1 MSEAMAPETMTPL
14 KRAFLALEDAEARFA
29 AKLHAEREPIAIIGL
44 ACRAPGGGD
53 DPDSFW
59 RLMHDGVDAIAPIPA
74 DRWDHAALYDPDP
87 AAPGRIAAH
96 SGGFLRT
103 IDRFDAAMFGIAPR
117 EAEGMDPQQRLLL
130 EVTWEGLEH
139 AGRAPDRLEGS
150 ATGVYFGVTSSDYA
164 YLQLKSGDPA
174 LLDAHF
180 TSGIAHSV
188 FSGRLS
194 YLLGLCGPSLT
205 IDTACSSSLVAVHLA
220 CQGLRNG
227 DCNLAIAGG
236 VNLILAPDLYIAL
249 SHSRMLAPDGRC
261 KTFDA
266 AADGFARSEGCGVV
280 ILKRLSEAKADGDRV
295 LAVIRGSAVNQDGP
309 SSSLTAPNGPAQE
322 AVIRA
327 ALAFASVAPDDVSFV
342 EAHGTGTELGDPLEV
357 KALGQVFGGR
367 DRDQP
372 LVIGSVKTNI
382 GHVEAAAGV
391 LGLIKV
397 ILALRHR
404 TIPPHLHFKTPSPHI
419 EWRELPFVVPR
430 QAMPWHAING
440 RRIGGVSSFGFSG
453 TNAHIVVEEAP
464 EIPVATETNSTKVH
478 LFALSARDPAALA
491 QFAGRH
497 AAALRRAGD
506 ATIADICRTANEGRA
521 HFAQRATLI
530 AGTIDELRAGL
541 ESLSRGEPASGLTH
555 ERVAQRDTPRI
566 AFLFTGQGA
575 QYAGMTKELYGAS
588 KVFRTA
594 LDRCAAILERYLDR
608 PLLDVVFSKE
618 SGSSL
623 INQTAYTQPAL
634 FAVEFALTEVW
645 RSWGVTPIAVIGHS
659 VGEYVAA
666 CVAGVCS
673 LEDGLRLIALRGQLM
688 QSLPKGGAMA
698 AVFAPEA
705 LVAQFVAPHAACL
718 SIAGVNGPSQTVISG
733 DAAAVEAVCRL
744 LDEQGVQSQPLAVS
758 HAFHSP
764 LVDPVLD
771 QFERAASS
779 VRFAAPQIRLISNVT
794 GRVAV
799 ADEITRPSYWRRH
812 MREAVRFGDGLQA
825 LQSARPS
832 SCIEIGPHPTLLAMA
847 EATFAAPK
855 PRLIASLRRGK
866 ADWRQM
872 LEGLSA
878 VYRAGAKVDWR
889 GLSEAGR
896 DRIVDL
902 PFYPF
907 QRERYWFRA
916 RAQTPS
922 RPSPAQ
928 NACHRL
934 LGSRLRSAAP
944 GAIYEATINLDAPGF
959 VRQHRVLD
967 HVILPAAAYLE
978 MLVAGACDALGARAV
993 QIEDVTISEA
1003 MVLADDGAGRI
1014 VQTVFGAVHDG
1025 AAAVRISSV
1034 EETSAHSTSWLHHA
1048 TARATVGQPPAPAA
1062 SLCDLRAQCPSAV
1075 APPEFYDGF
1084 QRRGVQFG
1092 DDFHTVLQVWR
1103 GEAQAVGEVV
1113 LTPASK
1119 ASISD
1124 YRVHPLLLDGC
1135 LQVLAAALPTDDPA
1149 ILYLPIGVGSYT
1161 VFGDAGA
1168 KCWCHVSIHS
1178 SAGDLC
1184 RADVLVFGADGARV
1198 AELRQIELKRA
1209 TRGALGRIGERW
1221 LDPCLYQTEWRPA
1234 QAEPE
1239 DRDLQHRSSANRSEP
1254 RHWLVF
1260 ADGAGVAAEL
1270 AARRRARGDLCTL
1283 VHPGRFKHGP
1293 EGCNVDPASAEDYRR
1308 LLIELRQ
1315 AGHTIDGVVHAW
1327 SMDSGAWDGMS
1338 GADLMEAETLSAV
1351 SPLLLAQALVAESRP
1366 PRLWIITRGGQQ
1378 ADGGERSVS
1387 PVQATAWGLGRSI
1400 ALEHPEL
1407 NCACIDLDPGPHPGE
1422 VDALLVELESRG
1434 SESQVALRASGRRVL
1449 RLVRAPSAGEPEAP
1463 AEAWRLA
1470 PAFPGAFDRFH
1481 RQPLVRRAPEFGE
1494 VEIAVQATGLN
1505 FKDVLQVLGMASGD
1519 DASLGGECAGRVARV
1534 GPGVSHLRPGDDV
1547 MAVGKGCLASFVT
1560 LPADLAQRRPPEM
1573 SPEEAAA
1580 FPIAFLTAEFC
1591 LSHIGAL
1598 RTGQRVLIHA
1608 GAGGVGMAA
1617 IQLAQ
1622 LAGAEVF
1629 ATAGSEW
1636 KRALLRSIGVPHVLN
1651 SRDASFAQEVMTR
1664 TGGSG
1669 VDLVLNSLTGE
1680 LAEASFGVLA
1690 RGGRFIE
1697 IGKRDL
1703 KSAEWVTSL
1712 GRDLAYSIVDWS
1724 EDAARRPAFIGGMLA
1739 QLIERLQQGL
1749 RPLPRQAFAIDDAPR
1764 AFRLMAQARHV
1775 GKIVVRH
1782 GPLTPPEI
1790 RSDGAYLVTGGL
1802 SGLGLRV
1809 AEWLAERKAGR
1820 IVLTGRRPATPE
1832 AAAVIERLRSAGGA
1846 VLTETVDVT
1855 DETALSDL
1863 LTRVRADGPPLRG
1876 VVHCAGVI
1884 DDASLLQQDANGLAR
1899 VLAPKVHG
1907 AWLLD
1912 RLSRVDPLDCFVLFA
1927 SAAGVLGSAGQSNY
1941 AAANAVLDQLAQE
1954 RRNRGL
1960 CALSID
1966 WGPWAETGMAV
1977 DRGLGQRLAAS
1988 GLSALTPAEG
1998 IAALERLL
2006 HDGATQASVLRMD
2019 WPRYAERS
2027 GGPRPFL
2034 MDVLGGDDQRAT
2046 VETSVLGPAEDLC
2059 RQLEDAPPR
2068 RRRWIVAS
2076 FVNDHALDIL
2086 GMPAGKP
2093 LDPSMPLGELG
2104 LDSLLAVELRNAV
2117 SAAVGRPLPAT
2128 LLFDYPTIDAL
2139 TDHLINDILRLA
2151 EEDRQVP
2158 GDAEPVVEFDLV
2170 GSVEGLS
2177 DEEVDQLLAARM
2189 SQGTI

>member
-1 MSEAMAPETMTPL
+1 MTPL
-14 KRAFLALEDAEARFA
+14 KRAFLALEDAEARLA
-29 AKLHAEREPIAIIGL
+29 AKRHAEREPIAIIGL

-59 RLMHDGVDAIAPIPA
+59 RLMHDGVDAITPVPA

-103 IDRFDAAMFGIAPR
+103 IDTFDAALFGIAPR

-139 AGRAPDRLEGS
+139 AGHAPDRLQGS

-164 YLQLKSGDPA
+164 YLQLKSGDAA

-220 CQGLRNG
+220 CQGLRNV
-227 DCNLAIAGG
+227 DCNMAVAGG

-280 ILKRLSEAKADGDRV
+280 ILKRLSEAEADGDRI

-367 DRDQP
+367 DRDPP
-372 LVIGSVKTNI
+372 LILGSVKTNI

-419 EWRELPFVVPR
+419 EWRDLPFVVPR

-464 EIPVATETNSTKVH
+464 ENPVAAETSPAKVH

-497 AAALRRAGD
+497 AAALRQPGD

-521 HFAQRATLI
+521 HFAERATLI
-530 AGTIDELRAGL
+530 AGTIDGLRAGL
-541 ESLSRGEPASGLTH
+541 ESLARGEPAVGQTH
-555 ERVAQRDTPRI
+555 ERVAQRDPPRI

-594 LDRCAAILERYLDR
+594 LDRCAAILEPYLDR
-608 PLLDVVFSKE
+608 QLLDVLYSKE

-623 INQTAYTQPAL
+623 INQTAYTQPSL
-634 FAVEFALTEVW
+634 FAVEFALTELW

-698 AVFAPEA
+698 AVFAPET

-744 LDEQGVQSQPLAVS
+744 LDEQGVQSQPLSVS

-794 GRVAV
+794 GRLAV
-799 ADEITRPSYWRRH
+799 AEEITRPSYWRRH
-812 MREAVRFGDGLQA
+812 MREVVRFGDGLQA
-825 LQSARPS
+825 LQSARPYW
-832 SCIEIGPHPTLLAMA
+832 CIEIGPHPTLLAMA

-866 ADWRQM
+866 SDWRQM

-916 RAQTPS
+916 RTQAPS
-922 RPSPAQ
+922 RPTRAQ
-928 NACHRL
+928 DASHRL

-944 GAIYEATINLDAPGF
+944 GAIYEATIDIDAPGF

-978 MLVAGACDALGARAV
+978 MLVAGACDVLRTRAV

-1003 MVLADDGAGRI
+1003 MVLADDGAARI

-1025 AAAVRISSV
+1025 AAAVSISSV
-1034 EETSAHSTSWLHHA
+1034 EETSAHSTSWLQHA
-1048 TARATVGQPPAPAA
+1048 SARVTVGQPPAPAA
-1062 SLCDLRAQCPSAV
+1062 SLSDLRTQCPSAV
-1075 APPEFYDGF
+1075 ALPEFYDRF
-1084 QRRGVQFG
+1084 KQRGVQFG
-1092 DDFHTVLQVWR
+1092 DDFHTVRQVWR
-1103 GEAQAVGEVV
+1103 GAAQAVGEVV
-1113 LTPASK
+1113 LTPASE

-1149 ILYLPIGVGSYT
+1149 ILYLPIGLGSYT
-1161 VFGDAGA
+1161 VFADAGA
-1168 KCWCHVSIHS
+1168 KCWCHVSVHS

-1184 RADVLVFGADGARV
+1184 RADVLAFGANGARI

-1209 TRGALGRIGERW
+1209 TRGALGRTGERW
-1221 LDPCLYQTEWRPA
+1221 LDHCLYQTEWRPA
-1234 QAEPE
+1234 QAEP
-1239 DRDLQHRSSANRSEP
+1239 DNHDPQQRLSANRSEP

-1260 ADGAGVAAEL
+1260 TDSAGVAAEL
-1270 AARRRARGDLCTL
+1270 AAQRQARGDLCTL
-1283 VHPGRFKHGP
+1283 VYPGSFKHGP
-1293 EGCNVDPASAEDYRR
+1293 KGYNVDPASADDYRR
-1308 LLIELRQ
+1308 LLLELRR
-1315 AGHTIDGVVHAW
+1315 AGCTLDGVIHAW
-1327 SMDSGAWDGMS
+1327 SLDSRAWDGMS
-1338 GADLMEAETLSAV
+1338 GAELMEAETLCAV
-1351 SPLLLAQALVAESRP
+1351 SPLLLAQALVAGSGP
-1366 PRLWIITRGGQQ
+1366 PRLWIVTRGCQQ

-1407 NCACIDLDPGPHPGE
+1407 NCTCIDLDPGPHPGE

-1434 SESQVALRASGRRVL
+1434 SESQVALRAAGRRVL
-1449 RLVRAPSAGEPEAP
+1449 RLVRTPGAGEPEAPTP

-1470 PAFPGAFDRFH
+1470 PAFSGTFERFH
-1481 RQPLVRRAPEFGE
+1481 RQPLVRRALEFGE
-1494 VEIAVQATGLN
+1494 VEVAIQATGLN
-1505 FKDVLQVLGMASGD
+1505 FKDVLQVLGMASED
-1519 DASLGGECAGRVARV
+1519 DAWFGGECAGRVARV

-1547 MAVGKGCLASFVT
+1547 MAVGRGCLASFVT
-1560 LPADLAQRRPPEM
+1560 LPADLVQRRPPEM

-1608 GAGGVGMAA
+1608 GTGGVGMAA

-1622 LAGAEVF
+1622 LAGAKVF

-1651 SRDASFAQEVMTR
+1651 SRDTSFAQQVMTR
-1664 TGGSG
+1664 TGGQG

-1680 LAEASFGVLA
+1680 LAEASFGILA
-1690 RGGRFIE
+1690 RGGHFIE
-1697 IGKRDL
+1697 IGKRGL

-1749 RPLPRQAFAIDDAPR
+1749 RPLPRQVFAIDDTPR

-1782 GPLTPPEI
+1782 GPPTPPEI

-1809 AEWLAERKAGR
+1809 AEWLAERKAAR
-1820 IVLTGRRPATPE
+1820 IVLIGRRPATPE
-1832 AAAVIERLRSAGGA
+1832 AAAVIDRVRSAGAA

-1855 DETALSDL
+1855 DETALGDL
-1863 LTRVRADGPPLRG
+1863 LTRLRADGPPLRG

-1884 DDASLLQQDANGLAR
+1884 DDASLLQQDASGLTR

-1912 RLSRVDPLDCFVLFA
+1912 RLTRVDPLDCFVMFA

-1960 CALSID
+1960 FALSID
-1966 WGPWAETGMAV
+1966 WGAWAATGMAA
-1977 DRGLGQRLAAS
+1977 DRGLGQRLEAS
-1988 GLSALTPAEG
+1988 GLNPLTPAEG

-2034 MDVLGGDDQRAT
+2034 MDVLGGDGQRAT
-2046 VETSVLGPAEDLC
+2046 PETSVRGPAEDL
-2059 RQLEDAPPR
+2059 RSQLEDAPRR

-2076 FVNDHALDIL
+2076 FVNDHALRIL
-2086 GMPAGKP
+2086 GMAAGKP

-2139 TDHLINDILRLA
+2139 TDHLINDILRLVD
-2151 EEDRQVP
+2151 EDRPVP
-2158 GDAEPVVEFDLV
+2158 ADAEPVVEFDLV

-2177 DEEVDQLLAARM
+2177 DNEVDQLLAARI
-2189 SQGTI
+2189 SQGSI